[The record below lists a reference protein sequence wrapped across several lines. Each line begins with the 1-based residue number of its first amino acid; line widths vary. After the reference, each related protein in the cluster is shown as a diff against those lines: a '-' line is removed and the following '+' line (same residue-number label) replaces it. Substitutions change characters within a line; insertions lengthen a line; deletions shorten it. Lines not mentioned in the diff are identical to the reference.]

1 MRFRFDEIYE
11 RLNSEIRISTK
22 TAVRN
27 SVVNWTN
34 SLFSFF
40 ELISIEKKTYEN
52 FVRTIEKRDE
62 FFVWKRF
69 YDLKSKSSLQTTI
82 SIDAET
88 KIRFKKQ
95 KRTQFSNS
103 FENETKSL
111 SIAMKNRQQS
121 SILIEN
127 ETEFLNDQMKKK
139 NWRSF
144 RFRSK
149 KKRNHFVSSKN
160 VRSYRFWSKMKR
172 NFFVFRKMNFRS
184 CRFRSKMK
192 SNSRSRER
200 TINSFRMKLKFRTI
214 RKKKAWWKTSISKFC
229 FSSLV
234 ADKSCFRRFDFKS
247 KKIR

>member
-11 RLNSEIRISTK
+11 RLNSEIRISTE
-22 TAVRN
+22 TAVQS

-69 YDLKSKSSLQTTI
+69 YDLKSRNSLQTTI
-82 SIDAET
+82 SIDVET
-88 KIRFKKQ
+88 EIRFRKQ

-103 FENETKSL
+103 FKNETKFR
-111 SIAMKNRQQS
+111 SIAMTNRQQS

-139 NWRSF
+139 KLTQFSILIEKKAKSF
-144 RFRSK
+144 RIIEKRSQLSILIENETKFFR
-149 KKRNHFVSSKN
+149 FSKN
-160 VRSYRFWSKMKR
+160 EFSQ
-172 NFFVFRKMNFRS
+172 
-184 CRFRSKMK
+184 
-192 SNSRSRER
+192 
-200 TINSFRMKLKFRTI
+200 L
-214 RKKKAWWKTSISKFC
+214 SISIENEIEFTI
-229 FSSLV
+229 
-234 ADKSCFRRFDFKS
+234 ARTND
-247 KKIR
+247 